1 MTESVGGLVLT
12 TVHHI
17 QITPEVATGKDNPLK
32 GYRRQTF
39 NAVLP
44 RRTSIEL
51 NVALVTAPS
60 LSSIGEANAASSSNL
75 ARRSSRSS
83 FTGEGDYEGRQ
94 VNKAVQRLTKSGIT
108 NEVVDSIQAL
118 LDSQVLKH
126 GPRHTKQTVHSM
138 INTVHSKGITDT
150 LYSGL

>member
-1 MTESVGGLVLT
+1 VGGLVPT

-32 GYRRQTF
+32 GYRRQTL
-39 NAVLP
+39 NAIP
-44 RRTSIEL
+44 SRRTSIEL
-51 NVALVTAPS
+51 NATLVTAPS
-60 LSSIGEANAASSSNL
+60 LSSIGGANATSSSNL
-75 ARRSSRSS
+75 ARRASRSS
-83 FTGEGDYEGRQ
+83 FAGEGDYEDKP

-118 LDSQVLKH
+118 LDSQVLKN

-138 INTVHSKGITDT
+138 INTVHSKGLSET
-150 LYSGL
+150 LHSGI